1 MMLNLNR
8 ISQAHLETEPYRWA
22 AIDELFP
29 PEDAAALAST
39 FPSDHFKHLADH
51 KSEKK
56 FEYDVRCLIRMG
68 ELSISRAE
76 RLSSAWRALANELLS
91 PAYRAAISSL
101 TGLDL
106 SEARLEVN
114 VFHYPPG
121 GTHRAHPDHPKQIV
135 RPVIHV

>member
-29 PEDAAALAST
+29 PEDAAAPAAT
-39 FPSDHFKHLADH
+39 FPSDHFKYLADYN
-51 KSEKK
+51 SEKK

-68 ELSISRAE
+68 EQSISRVE

-91 PAYRAAISSL
+91 PAYRSAISSL

-106 SEARLEVN
+106 AEARLEVN

-121 GTHRAHPDHPKQIV
+121 GPPGAHPYHRDNLAHHI
-135 RPVIHV
+135 ID